1 MSAPVLPAAEV
12 ERAREALRSAADELT
27 SAVTHRIER
36 DDGSRTTTVTPAPL
50 ELIARELTGSGRD
63 GSFAPKSRPPVWLDA
78 LSLLEEI
85 DHATGASPARRCEEV
100 SSWAY
105 ARSSSDGAVAIDTAE
120 QVTRWRNQVRELLD
134 PSPRFQLR
142 GQSCPRCGAVKV
154 WQRVDRDN
162 GEAYARPALGVDA
175 DRGVCVCS
183 ACGASW
189 DYELWDHLV
198 AVLEQQRAEVLAVG
212 PGEQQ
217 RPDVAGAGDQA
228 GVPLT
233 RCDRR

>member
-1 MSAPVLPAAEV
+1 MTLPAAEI
-12 ERAREALRSAADELT
+12 EKARETLRAAADELT
-27 SAVTHRIER
+27 SAVTHLIER
-36 DDGSRTTTVTPAPL
+36 DDGSTTHVVTPAPL

-85 DHATGASPARRCEEV
+85 DHATGAAPARRCEEV

-105 ARSSSDGAVAIDTAE
+105 AASSADGAAVVDTAE
-120 QVTRWRNQVRELLD
+120 QVARWRDQVRELLD

-142 GQSCPRCGAVKV
+142 GQACPRCGAVKV

-162 GEAYARPALGVDA
+162 GEAYARPALGIDA
-175 DRGVCVCS
+175 ERGVCVCA

-189 DYELWDHLV
+189 DYELFDHLRQ
-198 AVLEQQRAEVLAVG
+198 VLEQQRAEVLAVG
-212 PGEQQ
+212 PEQPE
-217 RPDVAGAGDQA
+217 RPDVAGAGEQA